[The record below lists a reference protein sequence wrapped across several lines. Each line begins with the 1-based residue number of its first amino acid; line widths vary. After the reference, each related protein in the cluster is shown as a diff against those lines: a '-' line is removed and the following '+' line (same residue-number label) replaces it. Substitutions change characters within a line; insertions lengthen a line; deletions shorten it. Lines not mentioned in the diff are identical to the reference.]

1 MPEADDYRTAL
12 DGQPLNENGTQSG
25 DRADLFEWVLAQEE
39 AGCDR
44 YILSVDQLLSGGLV
58 NSRAMAAEEPVVL
71 SDGRTLGEM
80 ELLEELIAVLA
91 ADEDNRVWLL
101 DTVMRLAATTG
112 YGGFGL
118 NEYNALRAY
127 GMAPR
132 PHLTGAELTVE
143 SIAADYPPGGG
154 RRPGAGGGGG
164 PPAGGGRGGLSGCP
178 GAEAP
183 AQRRP
188 VPLLGGDGGG
198 PVPGAHRHR
207 RLVGGGQHPEKTRS
221 PICGACSGR
230 GTPCSPA
237 WTTWPS
243 RRWRSSIWRRPD
255 GRGPAPP
262 SGTSAAPR
270 TRPACAYDY
279 QPLETIMAEH
289 FAFFG
294 LTEAEPGACALN
306 ILVLTQP
313 ADEAG
318 KADYIGALIEE
329 LNRDRAVPAILID
342 AGNGA
347 YGTAFHEALTEETEL
362 GRLLS
367 YAGFLDMAIVTGTA
381 LSHGVARYAFLQ
393 SGERTEAAERA
404 FLRTVADS
412 VLKDFCYKNIVRNDI
427 LNFVRGDLQGN
438 ADNFWTPDIDRKT
451 VLARLEAGME
461 AAAAPVIANLERSN
475 FIASLD
481 PYAERGWGGVELTNY
496 RFPWDRAFEIGMD
509 IQLGEF
515 TEPHESVLGVYYK

>member
-1 MPEADDYRTAL
+1 M
-12 DGQPLNENGTQSG
+12 NGSWP
-25 DRADLFEWVLAQEE
+25 RRRP
-39 AGCDR
+39 GCDR

-143 SIAADYPPGGG
+143 NIAADYPLGADGAPVPVEAEEPLPEGAVEDYLAARERKLRLSDDLFRSWRG
-154 RRPGAGGGGG
+154 RRRAG
-164 PPAGGGRGGLSGCP
+164 SGCSS
-178 GAEAP
+178 ASTT
-183 AQRRP
+183 RR
-188 VPLLGGDGGG
+188 
-198 PVPGAHRHR
+198 R
-207 RLVGGGQHPEKTRS
+207 RTASRKTRS

-270 TRPACAYDY
+270 TGPPAPTTTSPWRP
-279 QPLETIMAEH
+279 
-289 FAFFG
+289 
-294 LTEAEPGACALN
+294 
-306 ILVLTQP
+306 
-313 ADEAG
+313 
-318 KADYIGALIEE
+318 
-329 LNRDRAVPAILID
+329 
-342 AGNGA
+342 
-347 YGTAFHEALTEETEL
+347 
-362 GRLLS
+362 S
-367 YAGFLDMAIVTGTA
+367 
-381 LSHGVARYAFLQ
+381 
-393 SGERTEAAERA
+393 
-404 FLRTVADS
+404 
-412 VLKDFCYKNIVRNDI
+412 
-427 LNFVRGDLQGN
+427 
-438 ADNFWTPDIDRKT
+438 W
-451 VLARLEAGME
+451 
-461 AAAAPVIANLERSN
+461 RSTLPSS
-475 FIASLD
+475 A
-481 PYAERGWGGVELTNY
+481 
-496 RFPWDRAFEIGMD
+496 
-509 IQLGEF
+509 
-515 TEPHESVLGVYYK
+515 